1 VSLDNQ
7 AIDLGTDG
15 RPRSCPEHVESHW
28 RQRAD
33 GIVWELAIGIYPD
46 RHPDVS
52 LVSTPVPLV
61 AGKVIGLMLAYC
73 DSDGSEFREN
83 FVGPEAVPSGNKDRG
98 WSDASLFGKLVL
110 DAPQ

>member
-1 VSLDNQ
+1 MSLDNQ
-7 AIDLGTDG
+7 AIDLGTDKQ
-15 RPRSCPEHVESHW
+15 PHSCPEQVESRW

-33 GIVWELAIGIYPD
+33 GIVWELAVGVCPD

-61 AGKVIGLMLAYC
+61 AGKVIGPMLAYC
-73 DSDGSEFREN
+73 DNDGSEFREN

-98 WSDASLFGKLVL
+98 CSDASLFGKLVL